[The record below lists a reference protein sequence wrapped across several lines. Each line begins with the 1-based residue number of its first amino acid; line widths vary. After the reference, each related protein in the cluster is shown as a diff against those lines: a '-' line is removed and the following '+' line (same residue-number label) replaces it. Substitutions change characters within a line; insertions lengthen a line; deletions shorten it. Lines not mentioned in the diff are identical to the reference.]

1 MKRIMAMAFAVLAGV
16 VLAAPPTISNFGFSQ
31 NKDTTEVTVTFTLEG
46 DAILTMNVKTN
57 GVSIGWRNF
66 RSGVTGAKLNQCNAA
81 GNYELKWRPVETWPG
96 DRLPVGELEIE
107 MKAWSPNDPPDYLD
121 ADLTQWNSV
130 KYYIDE
136 DDLPYPVTDNIYKKQ
151 HLLMKRIHAANK
163 TWLMGSPSSES
174 GRDGNEV
181 RHPVTLS
188 ADYYIGVYE
197 FTQGQWLTVPDG
209 SAISAFAAMESTV
222 PVKGDYYPVSS
233 VRIPTLR
240 VSSASSDWPA
250 KGRELNGGLV
260 LAKIGQKTGLRFDLP
275 TEAQWEYAARGGTST
290 AYSNGKDSVTDD
302 ELSTFAVWSGNAP
315 KNASG
320 SKVFAEVGTKAPNG
334 YGLYDMA
341 GNVSELVVD
350 WFQSNLGS
358 AYQHDPVGGTTQT
371 DATGALIARG
381 GPYSRGKT
389 LAEEKTTQRSAWR
402 GYRYAWKY
410 NWNAA
415 AQAFIGFRLVSPV
428 GAAWPAMTFADGT
441 VLQDVAT
448 RIVTLK
454 YDLDAASIVTIEA
467 YVDGEKIPDEAMRSV
482 SGAVNRLV
490 PAGKGKSI
498 SWYPDESWAGKVF
511 GAGRVSF
518 KLRKFAE
525 SDPPNYMAVDL
536 RTGASQNVLWFSSAE
551 AMPEPI
557 TNDVWKTDYL
567 VMRRIPAKDVEW
579 FMGIAQNADGTSVE
593 GDGRDGGSPYH
604 RVKLSQDYMIGVF
617 ELTQKQ
623 WQYLVGT
630 AVTTGDT
637 LPFTGA
643 TKTFRAYWGST
654 KAWPMGG
661 YTEMDG
667 GIKTIRTNFPTYKF
681 DLPTEAQWEF
691 ACRAGTA
698 AAYCNNNT
706 APGLH
711 GNSAVNLNDYGWYK
725 DNSGNRAHV
734 GGEKLPNGFGLYDMH
749 GNVSE
754 YCLDA
759 PDANCGL
766 TDAQLASATPIVDPC
781 GVWKGVSGGSFR
793 MLRGGNFSSDY
804 QICRSGF
811 RYESMHPDAGATY
824 YGARLVCPL
833 PGATFPVP
841 VDPSTVEQ

>member
-1 MKRIMAMAFAVLAGV
+1 MKSLLTGVFALVSVLA
-16 VLAAPPTISNFGFSQ
+16 LAAPPQISGFEFEQHPSTA
-31 NKDTTEVTVTFTLEG
+31 DVTVRFKLVG
-46 DAILTMNVKTN
+46 DAILTMDVKTN

-66 RSGVTGAKLNQCNAA
+66 REGVVGAKLNQLNPA
-81 GNYELKWRPVETWPG
+81 GDYTLVWKPAETWPG
-96 DRLPVGELEIE
+96 TRIVAGALSVEV
-107 MKAWSPNDPPDYLD
+107 KAWSPNDPPDYLD
-121 ADLTQWNSV
+121 ADLTRWSSV
-130 KYYIDE
+130 KYYVDE
-136 DDLPYPVTDNIYKKQ
+136 DDLPYPVTNNIYKKQ
-151 HLLMKRIHAANK
+151 HLLMKRVHAANK
-163 TWLMGSPSSES
+163 TWLMGSPSTES
-174 GRDGNEV
+174 GRVGNEV

-209 SAISAFAAMESTV
+209 SAIPKFADMESEV
-222 PVKGDYYPVSS
+222 PVIGDYYPVSK
-233 VRIPTLR
+233 VRTVTLR
-240 VSSASSDWPA
+240 GSEASTYWPTCNH
-250 KGRELNGGLV
+250 GLNGSQV
-260 LAKIGQKTGLRFDLP
+260 LDRIRQKIGIRVDLP

-290 AYSNGKDSVTDD
+290 AYPNGKDTVTDD
-302 ELSTFAVWSGNAP
+302 ELSAFAIWSGNAP

-320 SKVFAEVGTKAPNG
+320 TAVFAEVGTRAPNG
-334 YGLYDMA
+334 FGLYDMQ
-341 GNVSELVVD
+341 GNVAEMVLD
-350 WFQSNLGS
+350 WYVENLGTG
-358 AYQHDPVGGTTQT
+358 YQHDPVGGTDTT
-371 DATGALIARG
+371 DKAGSLIGRG
-381 GPYSRGKT
+381 GHYSAAADK
-389 LAEEKTTQRSAWR
+389 QRSAYR
-402 GYRYAWKY
+402 GYRWSWHY
-410 NWNAA
+410 NWGAA
-415 AQAFIGFRLVSPV
+415 TQPYFGFRLVSPV
-428 GAAWPAMTFADGT
+428 GATWPAMTFADGT
-441 VLQDVAT
+441 VSQDANT

-454 YDLDAASIVTIEA
+454 YDLDADSIVTIEA

-482 SGAVNRLV
+482 SGAVNRLIS
-490 PAGKGKSI
+490 AGTGKII

-511 GAGRVSF
+511 EAGRVSF

-536 RTGASQNVLWFSSAE
+536 RPGASKNVLWFQSAE

-579 FMGIAQNADGTSVE
+579 FMGIAKNADGTSVE
-593 GDGRDGGSPYH
+593 GDGRDSGSPYH
-604 RVKLSQDYMIGVF
+604 RVHLSQDYMIGVF

-630 AVTTGDT
+630 AVSTGDT

-643 TKTFRAYWGST
+643 TKTFRAYWGNT
-654 KAWPMGG
+654 KPWPMGG

-698 AAYCNNNT
+698 AAYCNNSMS
-706 APGLH
+706 PGAH
-711 GNSAVNLNDYGWYK
+711 GNSGANLKDYGWYK
-725 DNSGNRAHV
+725 DNSDNRVHV

-759 PDANCGL
+759 PDSKCGL
-766 TDAQLASATPIVDPC
+766 TDAQLASETPIVDPC
-781 GVWKGVSGGSFR
+781 GVWQGVSGGSFR

-833 PGATFPVP
+833 PGATFPAP
-841 VDPSTVEQ
+841 VNPNP